1 MISIWPY
8 IWLFKAVKIFCF
20 QGGDCPEKI
29 LKKVLECST
38 KAEVLDSKNSE
49 SPNVN
54 QIENMSRMQSQ
65 KTCSNCE
72 IYLRENHKLKENLEK
87 ATKYYHEME
96 LEQKRKQEIREQETA
111 KESKET
117 KEKISLLEM
126 EQISQNLLQRIHEV
140 EGKNVDLMLQLK
152 ELNSTSSYPLE
163 KSTSLK
169 KFNFYHS

>member
-1 MISIWPY
+1 
-8 IWLFKAVKIFCF
+8 
-20 QGGDCPEKI
+20 
-29 LKKVLECST
+29 
-38 KAEVLDSKNSE
+38 
-49 SPNVN
+49 
-54 QIENMSRMQSQ
+54 
-65 KTCSNCE
+65 
-72 IYLRENHKLKENLEK
+72 
-87 ATKYYHEME
+87 ME

-126 EQISQNLLQRIHEV
+126 ELKSRDEEISRLDELIERLQQEVMRLGRESREETKTLQQYYQISQNLLQRIHEV